1 MGSGGSTNRG
11 VIRVSPRDEAPPKT
25 MESGPMYSQSPCSS
39 TKIKKGSPLQFSSL
53 EKEVHT
59 QPDIDN
65 AAAEPKELKYEMNE
79 PTAAT
84 SEVPEL
90 SHEFWN
96 NAKKQYWEA
105 THQNKRKSNEP
116 ADNSPRSEMSS
127 VGSSDSGES
136 FCLPGQR
143 ESYSCGLVR
152 LREHPR
158 PFSKAFVYSTC
169 ELKVKRAKLYLI
181 PAHSNLEQRKRVKI
195 RPTKVF
201 RLSNIENVEVQK
213 KDQGYSTI
221 SLTLSSHCEHKKIV
235 LAVDT
240 TVSED
245 ALEWVDS
252 LNAAVASEQ
261 IRATHVKQEF
271 RELLQKQKLRRE
283 SRESLPSM

>member
-1 MGSGGSTNRG
+1 
-11 VIRVSPRDEAPPKT
+11 
-25 MESGPMYSQSPCSS
+25 MESRSLYSLSPCSS
-39 TKIKKGSPLQFSSL
+39 AKFKDQPPQFSSL
-53 EKEVHT
+53 EKEAS
-59 QPDIDN
+59 QKNSGIDN
-65 AAAEPKELKYEMNE
+65 ATAVPKVLKYEMNG

-84 SEVPEL
+84 SELPSTVEIPEL

-96 NAKKQYWEA
+96 NAKKQYWEKA
-105 THQNKRKSNEP
+105 HQQRRKIDEP
-116 ADNSPRSEMSS
+116 ADNSPRSEISS

-143 ESYSCGLVR
+143 GSISCGLVR

-169 ELKVKRAKLYLI
+169 ELKVTRAKLYII
-181 PAHSNLEQRKRVKI
+181 PIHSNIERQKKVKV
-195 RPTKVF
+195 RPTRVF
-201 RLSNIENVEVQK
+201 RLSNIEKVEVRK

-221 SLTLSSHCEHKKIV
+221 SLTLSPHCEHKKVV

-240 TVSED
+240 TISED

-271 RELLQKQKLRRE
+271 RELLQKQKVRRE
-283 SRESLPSM
+283 SREILPIM